1 MGRLSPQNQLYIAI
15 AIIAVLTLAAVFF
28 GILPLFQEAS
38 TLDSQIAAE
47 RTSLADAQALLA
59 RRQSAK
65 AQSATSEAELM
76 RIANQIPDSPQLP
89 SVIVEL
95 QDVANAAGVELQSIA
110 PSDLA
115 PGQAAVEG
123 GVPEYSVVPV
133 NLVLR
138 GDWADLIDY
147 FHRIDRLNRGVRV
160 VSTTFTYVPETE
172 ATDTEPTVPAYVE
185 ANVLLQVYVM
195 ASAASANAQ
204 TPPTAAPTA
213 P

>member
-15 AIIAVLTLAAVFF
+15 ALIAILTLAAVFF

-76 RIANQIPDSPQLP
+76 RIANQVPDSPQLP

-95 QDVANAAGVELQSIA
+95 QDVANAAGVGLQSIA
-110 PSDLA
+110 PADLA
-115 PGQAAVEG
+115 PGIAATEG
-123 GVPEYSVVPV
+123 GVPAYGIVPLT
-133 NLVLR
+133 LVLR

-147 FHRIDRLNRGVRV
+147 FHRIAKLNRGVRV
-160 VSTTFTYVPETE
+160 VSTTFTYVP
-172 ATDTEPTVPAYVE
+172 ATDAETAADRIPAYVE
-185 ANVLLQVYVM
+185 ANVALEVYVM
-195 ASAASANAQ
+195 AAATDANAP
-204 TPPTAAPTA
+204 TPPAAAPTA

>member
-1 MGRLSPQNQLYIAI
+1 MGRLSPQNQLFIAI
-15 AIIAVLTLAAVFF
+15 AIIAVLTLAVVFF

-38 TLDSQIAAE
+38 TLDGQIAAE

-95 QDVANAAGVELQSIA
+95 QDVANAAGVGMQSITPA
-110 PSDLA
+110 DLA
-115 PGQAAVEG
+115 PGRVAAEG
-123 GVPEYSVVPV
+123 GVPAYSVVPIT
-133 NLVLR
+133 LILR

-147 FHRIDRLNRGVRV
+147 FHRIDGLNRGVRV
-160 VSTTFTYVPETE
+160 MSTTFTYVPKTVG
-172 ATDTEPTVPAYVE
+172 ATPSEDEPAYVE
-185 ANVLLQVYVM
+185 ANVLLEVYVM
-195 ASAASANAQ
+195 AAATDANAQ
-204 TPPTAAPTA
+204 TPPAAAPTA